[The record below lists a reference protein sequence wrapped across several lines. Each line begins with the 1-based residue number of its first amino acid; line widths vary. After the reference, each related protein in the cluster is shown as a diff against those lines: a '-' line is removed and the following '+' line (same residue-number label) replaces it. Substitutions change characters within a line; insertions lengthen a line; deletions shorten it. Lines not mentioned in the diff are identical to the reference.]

1 MCRSVSIMQ
10 RGLRK
15 INRWTLKT
23 TIMTARIISRPLH
36 AILHYLSG
44 IAMIVSPWIFEF
56 VAIAFAM
63 HLTLSAGTT
72 VVLMS
77 LFTNYEGGVSKK
89 IAMSTHLW
97 GDLFMGI
104 FLVASPWLF
113 FFAETVYIPHVAFG
127 MLSIVASLLTVNS
140 SQIKRHIPINFV
152 YRRYRD

>member
-1 MCRSVSIMQ
+1 
-10 RGLRK
+10 
-15 INRWTLKT
+15 
-23 TIMTARIISRPLH
+23 MTARIISRPVH
-36 AILHYLSG
+36 AVLDYLSG
-44 IAMIVSPWIFEF
+44 IAMIASPWISGF
-56 VAIAFAM
+56 VGIAFARNIM
-63 HLTLSAGTT
+63 L
-72 VVLMS
+72 VVGIIVILMS

-152 YRRYRD
+152 YRRHRD

>member
-1 MCRSVSIMQ
+1 
-10 RGLRK
+10 
-15 INRWTLKT
+15 
-23 TIMTARIISRPLH
+23 MTARIISRPVH
-36 AILHYLSG
+36 AVLDYLSG
-44 IAMIVSPWIFEF
+44 IAMIASPWIFGF
-56 VAIAFAM
+56 VGIAFARNIM
-63 HLTLSAGTT
+63 L
-72 VVLMS
+72 VVGIIVILMS
-77 LFTNYEGGVSKK
+77 LITNYEGGVSKK

-152 YRRYRD
+152 YRRHRD